1 MRISKQ
7 TPQKRIAADY
17 IDRNSSVL
25 SSFLNAVKVSVW
37 SFRVVARMFQ
47 AAGPATEKPRP
58 PIVTVLAD
66 GMRRS
71 QAAAD
76 RR

>member
-1 MRISKQ
+1 MPFKKQ

-17 IDRNSSVL
+17 IDLKSSVL
-25 SSFLNAVKVSVW
+25 SSLLKAEKVNLK
-37 SFRVVARMFQ
+37 SFRVVDKLFQ
-47 AAGPATEKPRP
+47 AAGPATENPRL
-58 PIVTVLAD
+58 PIVTVFVD

-71 QAAAD
+71 PAVAD

>member
-1 MRISKQ
+1 MRLSKQ

-17 IDRNSSVL
+17 IDRKSSVL
-25 SSFLNAVKVSVW
+25 SSFLTAVKVSVW
-37 SFRVVARMFQ
+37 SFRVVDKLFQ
-47 AAGPATEKPRP
+47 AAGPATENPRLQ
-58 PIVTVLAD
+58 IVTVFAD

-71 QAAAD
+71 PAAAN